1 MKKAICF
8 IFPVLLLFLFSGC
21 HFTTPEERIANTEI
35 DIGESDIYTEDDREA
50 AVQLVIDEVSNW
62 SCVETVYSIT
72 YAGDER
78 SEREIGIENGGKQ
91 YDTVMVFL
99 SDFRTGKTPA
109 SSGFNSDCD
118 YPEYGWIVA
127 ITDDGEYKLVDWGY

>member
-1 MKKAICF
+1 M
-8 IFPVLLLFLFSGC
+8 
-21 HFTTPEERIANTEI
+21 ANTEI

-50 AVQLVIDEVSNW
+50 AVQLIIDEVSNW
-62 SCVETVYSIT
+62 SGVETVYNIT

-78 SEREIGIENGGKQ
+78 SKDKIGIEPGGE
-91 YDTVMVFL
+91 YYHTVMVFL

-118 YPEYGWIVA
+118 YPEYMWIVA
-127 ITDDGEYKLVDWGY
+127 ITEDGEYKLVDWGY